1 MAAYA
6 RLPHTATQSADA
18 TTLGPSS
25 STTLPPPTR
34 IAVHQV
40 ADAHVGAPQP
50 ALCQTARRVPVPGDR
65 PPPPRVLRTPP
76 GCGYRIVGHRRHH
89 ATHTGLDMLRAGA
102 WCGAARHRERLQ
114 RVRRRRG
121 YARAARQ
128 GRSSV
133 VQGQDQCG
141 GGVCVGWRQMRHRSA
156 ADDVR
161 RRCHRRGAGS
171 QLPGFDRIAYLRCDA
186 ANDFFPDLERAPR
199 TDVIFFCSPNNPTGA
214 AATRQQLQQLVAF
227 AQQHGSLIV
236 YDAAYAPFIR
246 DPEMPRSI
254 YEIDGARSCAI
265 EVNSFSK
272 YAGFT
277 GVRLGWTVVPSEV
290 LFADGTPVM
299 KDFGRVM
306 NTAFNGA
313 SNIAQRGGL
322 ACLEEDGLREI
333 DTLVEYYM
341 KNASMIR
348 DTMQS
353 QGFEVHGGIHSPY
366 VWVRVPGH
374 RARQRLRPRRRG
386 VHSVVAFAKENDCER
401 AMQRISSA
409 FRARVR

>member
-1 MAAYA
+1 MRTSVPRNPHFAKLLGGYLFPEIA
-6 RLPHTATQSADA
+6 RRRREYCERHPGAEILS
-18 TTLGPSS
+18 LGIGD
-25 STTLPPPTR
+25 TTLPIPDSICYGLVR
-34 IAVHQV
+34 GAVLLGTENGYSGYGDGEGMRELREKVAQV
-40 ADAHVGAPQP
+40 LYKGKISAEEVFVSDGAKCDIGRLQMMFGADVTVAVQDPSYPVYVDTAVMSGQTG
-50 ALCQTARRVPVPGDR
+50 TARTD
-65 PPPPRVLRTPP
+65 T
-76 GCGYRIVGHRRHH
+76 
-89 ATHTGLDMLRAGA
+89 
-102 WCGAARHRERLQ
+102 
-114 RVRRRRG
+114 
-121 YARAARQ
+121 RQ
-128 GRSSV
+128 
-133 VQGQDQCG
+133 
-141 GGVCVGWRQMRHRSA
+141 
-156 ADDVR
+156 
-161 RRCHRRGAGS
+161 
-171 QLPGFDRIAYLRCDA
+171 FDRIVYLRCDA

-366 VWVRVPGH
+366 VWVRVPG
-374 RARQRLRPRRRG
+374 QSSWDTFNEILDNCQVVTVPGSGFGPGGEEYIRL
-386 VHSVVAFAKENDCER
+386 SAFAKESDCER